1 MMTRQI
7 SLKIEEKNWQKIL
20 SENVKYLDIFF
31 ILFTLILF
39 KYADKIAIKT
49 VALYVKLESTKVYFE
64 KGIIVYLPIVT
75 GCVKTPETSLLS
87 ESRISSSE
95 GSGLPVKFH
104 QALMFLAVLRRGFKI
119 FSCISHLSTKKI
131 YFSIEI
137 ALLLVLS

>member
-1 MMTRQI
+1 M
-7 SLKIEEKNWQKIL
+7 
-20 SENVKYLDIFF
+20 
-31 ILFTLILF
+31 
-39 KYADKIAIKT
+39 
-49 VALYVKLESTKVYFE
+49 
-64 KGIIVYLPIVT
+64 YLPIVT

-137 ALLLVLS
+137 ALVLIQISDHYNSNYFLRDLTRLTTLLMLSEPSLCATMLGMVFVTSLDQN